1 MRVLGGRLLLDDGP
15 TEGTVEVDPAGTVT
29 AVHEGDD
36 ATTPD
41 QPGLVIPAATNAHT
55 HLADRIARNEVTA
68 TSLEEIV
75 APPDGLKHRLL
86 GAATDRELVTGMRLA
101 LAEADQVGA
110 ASVLDF
116 REGGPRGA
124 ALARRAQAGTGVDL
138 VLFGRPTQPDRWIQ
152 EAEALLDMVDG
163 IGISGISDQPD
174 EVSQAQAEACR
185 ETGKPL
191 ALHLSEGRRE
201 DAEAALALSPDL
213 VVHATYVTGEDIQA
227 LAEAGVAVALCP
239 RSNAL
244 FGNRP
249 PIPEL
254 LDVGLTLGLGTD
266 NAMFHIAD
274 PWAEAA
280 FILDRWPEVQPADV
294 LEMLTRFHLP
304 GCPQPTVEPGQRV
317 LVLDDSKGLRPAIAH
332 HRVSVPWRDK
342 V

>member
-15 TEGTVEVDPAGTVT
+15 TEGTVEVDPAGEVT
-29 AVHEGDD
+29 AVHVGDD
-36 ATTPD
+36 TTTPD
-41 QPGLVIPAATNAHT
+41 QPGLVIPAAINAHT
-55 HLADRIARNEVTA
+55 HLADRIARNEITA
-68 TSLEEIV
+68 TSLEETV

-86 GAATDRELVTGMRLA
+86 EAATDQELVTGMRLA

-110 ASVLDF
+110 PRVLDF

-138 VLFGRPTQPDRWIQ
+138 ALFGRPTQPDRWDQ
-152 EAEALLDMVDG
+152 EADELLDLVDG
-163 IGISGISDQPD
+163 IGISGIRDQPD
-174 EVSQAQAEACR
+174 EISQAQAEACR
-185 ETGKPL
+185 KAGKPL

-201 DAEAALALSPDL
+201 DAQAALALDPDL
-213 VVHATYVTGEDIQA
+213 VVHATYVTDEDIQA
-227 LAEAGVAVALCP
+227 LAEAGLAVALCP

-249 PIPEL
+249 PIPDL
-254 LDVGLTLGLGTD
+254 LEAGLTLGLGTD

-280 FILDRWPEVQPADV
+280 FLLDRWPEIQPEDV

-304 GCPQPTVEPGQRV
+304 GHPRPAVEPGQRV